1 MCATADPGPVVEYP
15 KALEREVS
23 LEDGARVRIRPIL
36 PEDETRLVTLYG
48 RLSQHTAY
56 QRFFTVMK
64 RLPPDWASYFARVD
78 YRRRMALVA
87 ERDWDWRPELIG
99 VVRYEASDDE
109 EDAAEV
115 AIVIQDGWQGRGLGT
130 ILLNELLRAAE
141 TNGIRRFRAHVL
153 ADNRRALALL
163 SRLTDIEERKT
174 DAGIISVLV
183 ARRRAS
189 PDRTG
194 SDRTERP

>member
-1 MCATADPGPVVEYP
+1 MVEYP
-15 KALEREVS
+15 REFDREVT
-23 LEDGARVRIRPIL
+23 LKDGARVRIRPIL

-64 RLPPDWASYFARVD
+64 QLPPDWASYFARVD

-99 VVRYEASDDE
+99 VARYEASDEE

-115 AIVIQDGWQGRGLGT
+115 AIVIQDYWQGRGLGA
-130 ILLNELLRAAE
+130 ILLNELLRAGEA
-141 TNGIRRFRAHVL
+141 NGIIRFRAHVL

-163 SRLTDIEERKT
+163 ARLTDIQERKT

-183 ARRRAS
+183 TRRS
-189 PDRTG
+189 VPPD
-194 SDRTERP
+194 